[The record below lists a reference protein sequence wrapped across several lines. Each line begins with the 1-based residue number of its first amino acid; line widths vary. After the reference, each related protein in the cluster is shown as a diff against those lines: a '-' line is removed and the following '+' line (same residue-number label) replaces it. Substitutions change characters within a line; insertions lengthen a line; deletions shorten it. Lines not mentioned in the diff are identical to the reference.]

1 MTVTKPKKLLKISPK
16 ATRKVVSWEH
26 TCQKCGYVWVT
37 ENESPGTCSDRACR
51 SPNWNKD
58 YSVMKK

>member
-1 MTVTKPKKLLKISPK
+1 MTKPKKLSKLAANASKKIIM
-16 ATRKVVSWEH
+16 WEH
-26 TCQKCGYVWVT
+26 TCQKCGHVWRSDSKNV
-37 ENESPGTCSDRACR
+37 GTCPNYQCR